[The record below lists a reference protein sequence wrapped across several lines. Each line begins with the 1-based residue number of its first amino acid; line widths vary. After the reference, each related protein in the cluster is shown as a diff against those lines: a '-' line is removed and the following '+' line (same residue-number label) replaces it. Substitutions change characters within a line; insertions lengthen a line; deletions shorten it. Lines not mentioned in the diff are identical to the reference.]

1 MKDISTKLNLLLF
14 SLEKKWEKL
23 CEIKIH
29 TESQRQMIVKSEQ
42 SFLELYRKKQNL
54 MEEIDRLNQGFSS
67 VSKELMPVLQE
78 HSEKYKEQI
87 KQMQGHIEKIGQIE
101 AEILD
106 LEKKNFVEYRLKY
119 QKKDEI
125 SGGRLPREEVSKKY
139 KQMNQ

>member
-87 KQMQGHIEKIGQIE
+87 KQMQGLIEKIGQIE

-119 QKKDEI
+119 QKKEEI
-125 SGGRLPREEVSKKY
+125 PGGRLPREEVSKKY